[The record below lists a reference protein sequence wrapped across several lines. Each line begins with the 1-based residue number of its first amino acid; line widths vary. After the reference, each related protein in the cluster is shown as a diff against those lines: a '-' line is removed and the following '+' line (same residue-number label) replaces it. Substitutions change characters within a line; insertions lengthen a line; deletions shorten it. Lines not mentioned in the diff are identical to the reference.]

1 MPGNNVFYSNNLA
14 TSPPEIKFQFQK
26 KFQPKVMPYVALSN
40 AGVSQ
45 PYFMPSGLAINQN
58 VYQNECLSKILIP
71 FIKKYHGNGNYI
83 FWPDKA
89 SAHYAKGTTDFQN
102 IPFVPK
108 DRNPTNLPQC
118 RPIEDFFSELSS
130 LVYRKG

>member
-14 TSPPEIKFQFQK
+14 MSPPIIKFKLQK

-71 FIKKYHGNGNYI
+71 YIK
-83 FWPDKA
+83 
-89 SAHYAKGTTDFQN
+89 N
-102 IPFVPK
+102 I
-108 DRNPTNLPQC
+108 
-118 RPIEDFFSELSS
+118 IEMVITFS
-130 LVYRKG
+130 G